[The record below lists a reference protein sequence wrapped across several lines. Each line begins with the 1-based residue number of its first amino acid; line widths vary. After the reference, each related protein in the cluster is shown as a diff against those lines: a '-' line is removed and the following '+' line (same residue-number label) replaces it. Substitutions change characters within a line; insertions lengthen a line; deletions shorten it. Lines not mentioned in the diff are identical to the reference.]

1 MIRKLALVIG
11 ATVALGTAALAP
23 TSASAAPG
31 WWHHGHHGH
40 WHGSYGPRFGFY
52 GPRILVGSDC
62 YYVKRVVPTAY
73 GPRLRRVLVCD

>member
-23 TSASAAPG
+23 NSASAAPG

-40 WHGSYGPRFGFY
+40 WHGFHGPRFGY
-52 GPRILVGSDC
+52 GVRYVGSDC
-62 YYVKRVVPTAY
+62 YYVKRVVATAY
-73 GPRLRRVLVCD
+73 GPRLRRILVCD